1 MRKFLFIALLALALS
16 GCASYTVN
24 VTGYGGLDNYPAKTY
39 DFMLSQD
46 IRTDLEAMDYV
57 SMLEKQLACIGWERD
72 AKSPEYVIAPAFGIT
87 GSRDNE
93 PKARFGV
100 GIGAGTFGSGLSL
113 GTFLGT
119 STGSSSRDDYTK
131 YLDVKLFIKGKTS
144 EQPVWQGKIFIQ
156 DREEKLSEVMP
167 VLVKYAVENFGK
179 STDGSKE
186 FTFNATGKNMEAL
199 ETCPA
204 E

>member
-1 MRKFLFIALLALALS
+1 MRRLIIISLLALGIS
-16 GCASYTVN
+16 GCASYTIN

-46 IRTDLEAMDYV
+46 IKTDLEAMGYV
-57 SMLEKQLACIGWERD
+57 SMLEKQLVCIGWKRD
-72 AKSPEYVIAPAFGIT
+72 AGSPEYMIAPSFGIS
-87 GSRDNE
+87 GVKSNE
-93 PKARFGV
+93 PEARFGI
-100 GIGAGTFGSGLSL
+100 GIGTGGFGGGLSL

-119 STGSSSRDDYTK
+119 STGSASGDDYTK
-131 YLDVKLFIKGKTS
+131 FLDVKLFAKGKTS
-144 EQPVWQGKIFIQ
+144 EQPLWQGKIFIR
-156 DREEKLSEVMP
+156 DSEDKLSEVMP

-186 FTFNATGKNMEAL
+186 FTFNATDKNMEAL

>member
-1 MRKFLFIALLALALS
+1 MRRLLLISIIILGLF

-24 VTGYGGLDNYPAKTY
+24 VTGYGGLDDYTAKTY

-46 IRTDLEAMDYV
+46 IKTDLEAMGYV
-57 SMLEKQLACIGWERD
+57 SMLEKQLACIGWEKD
-72 AKSPEYVIAPAFGIT
+72 TKSSEYVIAPSFGIT
-87 GSRDNE
+87 GSKDNE

-100 GIGAGTFGSGLSL
+100 GVGAGTFGSGLSL

-119 STGSSSRDDYTK
+119 STGSSSRDDFTK
-131 YLDVKLFIKGKTS
+131 YLDVKLFAKGKTG
-144 EQPVWQGKIFIQ
+144 EQPIWQGKIFIQ
-156 DREEKLSEVMP
+156 DSEDKLSEVMP
-167 VLVKYAVENFGK
+167 VLVKFAVENFGK

>member
-1 MRKFLFIALLALALS
+1 MRRLIIISLLALGIS

-46 IRTDLEAMDYV
+46 IKTDLEAMGYV
-57 SMLEKQLACIGWERD
+57 SILEKQLACIGWKRD
-72 AKSPEYVIAPAFGIT
+72 AGTPEYMIAPSFGIT
-87 GSRDNE
+87 GVNSNE
-93 PKARFGV
+93 PEARFGI
-100 GIGAGTFGSGLSL
+100 GIGTGSFGGGLSL

-119 STGSSSRDDYTK
+119 SAGSSSGDDYTK
-131 YLDVKLFIKGKTS
+131 FLDVKLFAKGRTD
-144 EQPVWQGKIFIQ
+144 EQPVWQGKIFIR
-156 DREEKLSEVMP
+156 DSEDKLSGVMP